1 MVGDRSYRS
10 ETGHR
15 FTQIFT
21 DGRRIFD
28 ESVFHLCSSVAGA
41 CPNADNRA
49 TMIEKFFLAFIPVFV
64 AIDPIGLVAI
74 FMGLGTSA
82 SREQRK
88 RQAFLGIFTA
98 LCVAVGFIFLGK
110 IIFAALGITVAD
122 FQVAG
127 GLILL
132 GLAGREL
139 LGLGPHDS
147 ESFRSEFGVVPLGM
161 PLIAGPAL
169 LTALLILVDTVGLF
183 FTLVSLLINLALVAI
198 AFCNADQFTR
208 WMGRQGLRGASKI
221 IALLLAAIA
230 VSLIRRG
237 WHAAGA

>member
-1 MVGDRSYRS
+1 
-10 ETGHR
+10 
-15 FTQIFT
+15 
-21 DGRRIFD
+21 
-28 ESVFHLCSSVAGA
+28 
-41 CPNADNRA
+41 
-49 TMIEKFFLAFIPVFV
+49 MIEKFLLAFIPVFV
-64 AIDPIGLVAI
+64 AIDPIGLVAM
-74 FMGLGTSA
+74 FMGLGTSG
-82 SREQRK
+82 SHEHRQ

-139 LGLGPHDS
+139 LGLGPHDRGGS
-147 ESFRSEFGVVPLGM
+147 DEFGVVPLGM

-169 LTALLILVDTVGLF
+169 LTALLILIDSVGVVY
-183 FTLVSLLINLALVAI
+183 TLLSLIVNLAIVAL
-198 AFCNADQFTR
+198 ALCNADRFAR
-208 WMGRQGLRGASKI
+208 LMGRQGLRGVSKI

-230 VSLIRRG
+230 ISLIRRG
-237 WHAAGA
+237 WQTH

>member
-1 MVGDRSYRS
+1 M
-10 ETGHR
+10 TGGILLNLGLVCVHLWP
-15 FTQIFT
+15 
-21 DGRRIFD
+21 DGYF
-28 ESVFHLCSSVAGA
+28 AG
-41 CPNADNRA
+41 NASH
-49 TMIEKFFLAFIPVFV
+49 MIEKFLLAFIPVFV
-64 AIDPIGLVAI
+64 AIDPIGLVAM
-74 FMGLGTSA
+74 FMGLGTSG
-82 SREQRK
+82 SHEHRK

-139 LGLGPHDS
+139 LGLGPHDHGGS
-147 ESFRSEFGVVPLGM
+147 DEFGIVPLGM

-169 LTALLILVDTVGLF
+169 LTALLILVDTVGLV
-183 FTLVSLLINLALVAI
+183 FTLVSLVLNLGLVAVGLCY
-198 AFCNADQFTR
+198 AEQFTR
-208 WMGRQGLRGASKI
+208 WMGKQGLRGVSKI

-237 WHAAGA
+237 WHGA